1 MIATDEMNVWMKR
14 FGENLLSLIP
24 KGMSV
29 RGFSMKCGLSPNTM
43 AGYIS
48 GKVCPTA
55 WTVIKI
61 ARALGRP
68 VTDVIDFFY

>member
-1 MIATDEMNVWMKR
+1 MTEQHIWMKR
-14 FGENLLSLIP
+14 FGKNLLSLIP
-24 KGMSV
+24 KDMSM
-29 RGFSMKCGLSPNTM
+29 REFSKECGLSPNTV
-43 AGYIS
+43 ANYIS
-48 GKVCPTA
+48 GKVCPSA